1 MNKWIVIIGLI
12 SGIFNVSAQCDHTQ
26 LYPADT
32 VTPIMDWMMIDS
44 CSKAGQF
51 ALIHVDEGMYYG
63 FSTLASDGSDITYDS
78 QLTLRKTNGDLI
90 AYNDDAEA
98 NNLQS
103 IIYWTAN
110 FTGQVELHLSE
121 YDCQTNDTCGKVMVY
136 MSEGVG
142 LSEEIA
148 ERDPLVYP
156 NPSSGNFLIKLTEL
170 EVNSIGN
177 IVITNLLGQT
187 VALLTNPAVTNQIDL
202 TRFKGVY
209 VVLLRDKQ
217 QQIIR
222 SERVVVE

>member
-12 SGIFNVSAQCDHTQ
+12 SGVFNVSAQCDHTQ

-44 CSKAGQF
+44 CSKAGQY
-51 ALIHVDEGMYYG
+51 ALIHVEEGMYYG
-63 FSTLASDGSDITYDS
+63 FSTRAADGSDITYDS

-110 FTGQVELHLSE
+110 FTGQVEVHLSE
-121 YDCQTNDTCGKVMVY
+121 YDCQINDTCGKIMIY
-136 MSEGVG
+136 MSEGAG
-142 LSEEIA
+142 LSEEIV
-148 ERDPLVYP
+148 ESKPLVYP
-156 NPSSGNFLIKLTEL
+156 NPTSGNVLIKLTES

-187 VALLTNPAVTNQIDL
+187 VDLLTNPAATNQIDL
-202 TRFKGVY
+202 TGFKGVY

>member
-1 MNKWIVIIGLI
+1 MNRWIVFIGLI
-12 SGIFNVSAQCDHTQ
+12 SGTLSVSAQCDHTQ

-44 CSKAGQF
+44 CSKAGQY
-51 ALIHVDEGMYYG
+51 ALIHVEEGMYYG
-63 FSTLASDGSDITYDS
+63 FSTRATDGSDITYDS

-121 YDCQTNDTCGKVMVY
+121 YDCQINDTCGKVMVF

-142 LSEEIA
+142 LSEEIV
-148 ERDPLVYP
+148 ESKPLVYP
-156 NPSSGNFLIKLTEL
+156 NPSSGNFLIQLS
-170 EVNSIGN
+170 NSEIYSAGD
-177 IVITNLLGQT
+177 ILISNLLGQT
-187 VALLTNPAVTNQIDL
+187 IERIPNPEAMNQIDL
-202 TRFKGVY
+202 TGFKGVY

>member
-51 ALIHVDEGMYYG
+51 ALIHVEEGMYYG

-187 VALLTNPAVTNQIDL
+187 VALLTNPAATNQIDL
-202 TRFKGVY
+202 TGFKGVC
-209 VVLLRDKQ
+209 VILLRDKQ

>member
-1 MNKWIVIIGLI
+1 MNKWIVFIGLI
-12 SGIFNVSAQCDHTQ
+12 SGTFSVSAQCDHTQ

-32 VTPIMDWMMIDS
+32 VTPIMDWIAIDS
-44 CSKAGQF
+44 CSKAGKF
-51 ALIHVDEGMYYG
+51 ALIHVEEGMYYG

-110 FTGQVELHLSE
+110 FTGAIELHLSE
-121 YDCQTNDTCGKVMVY
+121 YDCQVNDSCGKVMVF

-142 LSEEIA
+142 LSEEIT
-148 ERDPLVYP
+148 ESNPLVYP
-156 NPSSGNFLIKLTEL
+156 NPSSGNCLIRLSDSEIY
-170 EVNSIGN
+170 SAGD
-177 IVITNLLGQT
+177 IVISNLLGQT
-187 VALLTNPAVTNQIDL
+187 IQRILNPQAINQINL
-202 TRFKGVY
+202 TGSKGIY
-209 VVLLRDKQ
+209 FISLRNDQ
-217 QQIIR
+217 QQVVR

>member
-12 SGIFNVSAQCDHTQ
+12 SGTINVSAQCDHTQ

-32 VTPIMDWMMIDS
+32 ITPIMDWMMIDS

-51 ALIHVDEGMYYG
+51 ALIHVEEGMYYG
-63 FSTLASDGSDITYDS
+63 FSTLASNGSDITYDS

-90 AYNDDAEA
+90 AYNDDAEV

-142 LSEEIA
+142 LSEEMTA
-148 ERDPLVYP
+148 QELSVYP
-156 NPSSGNFLIKLTEL
+156 NPSNGSISIEL
-170 EVNSIGN
+170 NGLDLNSIN
-177 IVITNLLGQT
+177 EIVISNSLGQIIKRIS
-187 VALLTNPAVTNQIDL
+187 NPVSLNEIDL
-202 TRFKGVY
+202 SNSKGIY
-209 VVLLRDKQ
+209 FITLRDKQ

>member
-12 SGIFNVSAQCDHTQ
+12 SGIFHVSAQCDHTQ

-51 ALIHVDEGMYYG
+51 ALIHVEEGMYYG
-63 FSTLASDGSDITYDS
+63 FSTLASNGSDIMYDS

-187 VALLTNPAVTNQIDL
+187 VALLTNPAATNQIDL